1 MVQRIRSSLV
11 LGVVLA
17 GCLVSLLPG
26 CSEKS
31 KPTSPIA
38 SNQRST
44 IYTTFYPTAYFAQRI
59 VGNTADVVCPVPQ
72 GEDPILWRPSRKIL
86 AEYQKANLIIVN
98 GAEFEKWIA
107 TASLPLSRMVDT
119 AAAFADEFITFDS
132 MTHSHGVR
140 GDHTHEGIDGHTWV
154 DPMIAK
160 RQASAI
166 VEAIVARDPTRE
178 AMYRKNIAS
187 LASDLDA
194 LDERMRELQPALAR
208 VTILAS
214 HPAYNYLARRY
225 GFEIVNLDLDP
236 KGALGES
243 SAAIVRDA
251 VGGAGGAAI
260 ILWESEPNES
270 IVSELKA
277 LSVESILF
285 SPCELL
291 GDDERAAGFDY
302 MSVMNANIDRL
313 AAAIEG

>member
-1 MVQRIRSSLV
+1 MVQRIQSSLV

-72 GEDPILWRPSRKIL
+72 GEDPILWRPSREIL

-132 MTHSHGVR
+132 MTHSHGMR
-140 GDHTHEGIDGHTWV
+140 GDHTHDGIDGHTWV
-154 DPMIAK
+154 DPTIAK

-194 LDERMRELQPALAR
+194 LDERMRQLQPALSH

-236 KGALGES
+236 EGALGES

-251 VGGAGGAAI
+251 VGGAGRVAI

-291 GDDERAAGFDY
+291 GDDDRAAGFDY